1 MERDDVRDVRL
12 QLPDADT
19 LDRLTVSGG
28 PADDR
33 LQRTIG
39 LLENQVA
46 VRGDLP
52 AGSLDVSSR
61 CLDGQLSSKILAG
74 PVPAFV

>member
-19 LDRLTVSGG
+19 LDRLAVSGG

-46 VRGDLP
+46 TRV
-52 AGSLDVSSR
+52 AGV
-61 CLDGQLSSKILAG
+61 
-74 PVPAFV
+74 